1 MVHGH
6 EREATEAPGPD
17 TVQHILR
24 RTSYD
29 EAREH
34 EAELIATIILEWASV
49 LDRVAPPPAAQPD
62 LRRVQTALGDR
73 RGWL

>member
-1 MVHGH
+1 MN
-6 EREATEAPGPD
+6 
-17 TVQHILR
+17 

-49 LDRVAPPPAAQPD
+49 LDQVAPPPVAQPD

-73 RGWL
+73 QGWL